1 MIRFNVNYPG
11 FIAGKTYQAKYAAHP
26 FYGYYGYPAIKV
38 VDEDGDTRYLE
49 IELLEDGSIVEV
61 DEEGE

>member
-1 MIRFNVNYPG
+1 MIRFNVDYPG

-26 FYGYYGYPAIKV
+26 LYGYLAIKV
-38 VDEDGDTRYLE
+38 VDEDGDTRYLA

-61 DEEGE
+61 DEGDGE

>member
-1 MIRFNVNYPG
+1 MIRFNVDYPG

-26 FYGYYGYPAIKV
+26 FYGYLAIKV
-38 VDEDGDTRYLE
+38 VDEYGDTRYLA

-61 DEEGE
+61 DDED